1 MSKARDLPDLAKN
14 ANDRLDDVA
23 TSDGALSHRN
33 LIINGAMQVSQR
45 GTSFSSLSTS
55 QFCLDRFSVDIGG
68 GGAITVDQSTTTP
81 DDFKNSMKLTVS
93 TVDSSL
99 AAADAYRSTQSIE
112 GQNIAHLNWGTSS
125 AKDVTL
131 SFWVRS
137 SVTGT
142 YGLGLANSAETENY
156 VAEYT
161 INTADTWEKKTI
173 NIDGPTSGTW
183 LTTNGVG
190 IGLRFDVGSG
200 TNYNGTAGSWQTTSS
215 KVYRTSS
222 CVNWISTASATFYI
236 TGVQLEVGDTATPF
250 EHRSYGDELARC
262 QRYFEKREY
271 SGGYQHVCITV
282 NVDTTLV
289 RGDIYF
295 NTEKRA
301 TPTLSGS
308 SAGTWRVNAFAN
320 DATANAIS
328 FNTTEVN
335 ALRIDAT
342 RGSGTH
348 VAREA
353 SYINVEN
360 ASPNEAYWQ
369 ADAEL

>member
-1 MSKARDLPDLAKN
+1 MSKARQLADLGNVYD
-14 ANDRLDDVA
+14 
-23 TSDGALSHRN
+23 DGALSNRN
-33 LIINGAMQVSQR
+33 LIINGAMQVAQR
-45 GTSFSSLSTS
+45 GTSFSSLSAS

-93 TVDSSL
+93 TADSSL

-112 GQNIAHLNWGTSS
+112 GQNIAHLNWGTSA

-142 YGLGLANSAETENY
+142 YGLGLTNSAETENY

-161 INTADTWEKKTI
+161 INTANTWEKKTI

-200 TNYNGTAGSWQTTSS
+200 TNYNGTAGSWQTTSG

-222 CVNWISTASATFYI
+222 CVNWIATASATFYL
-236 TGVQLEVGDTATPF
+236 TGVQLEIGDTATPF

-262 QRYFEKREY
+262 QRYFWKLA
-271 SGGYQHVCITV
+271 SGIGLGSARKS
-282 NVDTTLV
+282 DTESRV
-289 RGDIYF
+289 RFDF
-295 NTEKRA
+295 
-301 TPTLSGS
+301 PTQM
-308 SAGTWRVNAFAN
+308 R
-320 DATANAIS
+320 
-328 FNTTEVN
+328 
-335 ALRIDAT
+335 
-342 RGSGTH
+342 
-348 VAREA
+348 
-353 SYINVEN
+353 
-360 ASPNEAYWQ
+360 ASPTVTFTHSGNGSTDGDFSNVHSLQLSHIGDTNKSWSLNAAT